1 MSRSAVDPGSPVPA
15 QATKT
20 PEIVRTNVC
29 LKKHFTARIVSNSR
43 LLEMAGF
50 SSLLLPFDRPAEH

>member
-20 PEIVRTNVC
+20 LEIATTTVC
-29 LKKHFTARIVSNSR
+29 LKKRFTARIVGNSR
-43 LLEMAGF
+43 LLEMASF
-50 SSLLLPFDRPAEH
+50 SPRLLPFDRPAEH